1 MIADPAQPT
10 LDMAIQWAKQAGAIA
25 REGFLVEHHIDFKG
39 ATDLVTEIDHAC
51 ERVLV
56 DAILTAFPSHSIL
69 TEESGALNSGSENR
83 WHIDPLDGTVNY
95 ARHIPMFAISLAYEH
110 AGQVQ
115 LGVVYDPSRDECYA
129 AQRGQGAWLNDTRL
143 HIADT
148 TDMEKCLF
156 ATAFARNM
164 GNLFERNLRYFG
176 YLSRNTF
183 GVRRLGSAA
192 LELCYVA
199 SGQVNAYWELAINS
213 WDMAAAAL
221 IAEESGAIV
230 TTPEGDPDYFKPPYA
245 VLASAPGIHNQL
257 IELFRAL

>member
-10 LDMAIQWAKQAGAIA
+10 LDIAIQWARQAGDIA
-25 REGFLVEHHIDFKG
+25 REGFLTEHAINFKG

-51 ERVLV
+51 EKLLV

-69 TEESGALNSGSENR
+69 TEESGAVNSGSTYR

-95 ARHIPMFAISLAYEH
+95 ARRIPMYAISLAFEH

-129 AQRGQGAWLNDTRL
+129 AQRGKGAWLNGREL
-143 HIADT
+143 HITDT
-148 TDMEKCLF
+148 TDLEKCLF
-156 ATAFARNM
+156 ATAFARNQ
-164 GNLFERNLRYFG
+164 GDLFERNLRYFG
-176 YLSRNTF
+176 YLSLNTF

-221 IAEESGAIV
+221 IAEEAGAIV
-230 TTPEGDPDYFKPPYA
+230 TTPDGDLDYFKPPYA
-245 VLASAPGIHNQL
+245 VLASAPGIHTQL
-257 IELFRAL
+257 IELFHRL